1 MLKDD
6 EDEEYDDDKLL
17 ISILFINLQ
26 LSEEGYSDKDYI
38 N

>member
-17 ISILFINLQ
+17 ISVPFIDLQ
-26 LSEEGYSDKDYI
+26 LSKEGYSNKDYI
-38 N
+38 D